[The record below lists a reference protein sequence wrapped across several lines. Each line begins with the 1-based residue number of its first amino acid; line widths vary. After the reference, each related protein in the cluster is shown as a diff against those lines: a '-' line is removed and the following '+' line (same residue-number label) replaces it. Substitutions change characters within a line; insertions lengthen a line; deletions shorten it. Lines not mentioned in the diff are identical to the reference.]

1 MNVRKAF
8 FYDWIDRTAYKKGKP
23 LPEKIGSMQCF
34 MNGFQ
39 GRHLPRDML
48 FVITQFNQTHP
59 ISFEVTLGQGAQLL
73 THSTTQHTA
82 QTTLRSAFWAQSRL
96 YAVALALRVTTM
108 KQRWN
113 MKEHYSMHPREST
126 TVLFIGLLSCNKAS
140 ERSSKSK
147 ILHPR

>member
-1 MNVRKAF
+1 MNVPKAF

-23 LPEKIGSMQCF
+23 LPDKIGSMQCF

-39 GRHLPRDML
+39 GRHLPRDM

-73 THSTTQHTA
+73 THSTTQHTV
-82 QTTLRSAFWAQSRL
+82 QITLRSAFWAQLRL

-108 KQRWN
+108 KQTWN
-113 MKEHYSMHPREST
+113 MKEPCSMHPREST
-126 TVLFIGLLSCNKAS
+126 IVLFIGLPSCNKAS

-147 ILHPR
+147 TLHFR